1 MADQRLTQLSTAT
14 TLANSDLF
22 YVVQNVTGTDGS
34 SAKITFQDLNNQIT
48 PGGGSAW
55 VLAGSNTSLS
65 GVNHVDFTGLS
76 AYSEIYIFCKQIT
89 FGSGDLVAFRV
100 SSDNGGTF
108 YTASGDYVNVTSGT
122 GAETNSTLSSG
133 LWSTNATAARTGAA
147 DITAFNLAQFHP
159 VSYPVRTDGSGTP
172 FSYINQAVAMNAIR
186 VLSAGANNFTGGA
199 IYIFGR

>member
-22 YVVQNVTGTDGS
+22 YVVQSVTGTNGS
-34 SAKITFQDLNNQIT
+34 SAKITFQDLNSQIT

-76 AYSEIYIFCKQIT
+76 AYSEIYVFVKGVT
-89 FGSGDLVAFRV
+89 FGSADVVAVRV
-100 SSDNGGTF
+100 SSDNGLTF
-108 YTASGDYVNVTSGT
+108 YSTNGDYVNVATSG
-122 GAETNSTLSSG
+122 AESNSTLSAG
-133 LWSTNATAARTGAA
+133 LWTPTATAARTGIA
-147 DITAFNLAQFHP
+147 DIQAFNLAQFHP
-159 VSYPVRTDGSGTP
+159 VTYPNRTDAAGAPLG
-172 FSYINQAVAMNAIR
+172 YINQAVALNAIR
-186 VLSAGANNFTGGA
+186 VLAAAGNNFTGGA

>member
-34 SAKITFQDLNNQIT
+34 SAKITFQDLNSQIT

-55 VLAGSNTSLS
+55 VLAGSNTSIS

-76 AYSEIYIFCKQIT
+76 AYSEIYIFVKGIT
-89 FGSGDLVAFRV
+89 FGSADVATFRV

-108 YTASGDYVNVTSGT
+108 YSASGDYVNIGT
-122 GAETNSTLSSG
+122 GTGIESNTTLSAG
-133 LWSTNATAARTGAA
+133 FYAPTATTARTAAA
-147 DITAFNLAQFHP
+147 DIQAFNLAQFHP
-159 VSYPVRTDGSGTP
+159 VSYPVRTEAAGTP
-172 FSYINQAVAMNAIR
+172 FSYINQAVAMNAVR
-186 VLSAGANNFTGGA
+186 VLSAAANNFTGGA